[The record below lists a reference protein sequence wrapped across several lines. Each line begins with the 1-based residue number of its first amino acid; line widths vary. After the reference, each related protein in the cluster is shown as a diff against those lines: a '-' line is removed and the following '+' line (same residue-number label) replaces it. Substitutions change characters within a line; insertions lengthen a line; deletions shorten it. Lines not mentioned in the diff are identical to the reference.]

1 MISCE
6 QFESL
11 YPFSDEPEVMK
22 HRDNCIHC
30 SKFDHEYALLRAKF
44 SSFAFEGAPVGFEL
58 RLQQHINQPVS
69 DRVKVWEV
77 TPRALAFASGMA
89 AVLIAG
95 GLYTGVHKSSNPQM
109 VKNPPAV
116 RNQFVEA
123 EADTAAQDSLTKRSN
138 DTWGNYTEQFKKQ
151 VSAQPQ
157 Q

>member
-11 YPFSDEPEVMK
+11 YPFSDEADILD

-30 SKFDHEYALLRAKF
+30 SKLDRGYALLRAKF
-44 SSFAFEGAPVGFEL
+44 SSFALEGAPVGFEL
-58 RLQQHINQPVS
+58 RLQQRLHQPVTNS
-69 DRVKVWEV
+69 AKVWEV
-77 TPRALAFASGMA
+77 TPKALAFATGMA

-95 GLYTGVHKSSNPQM
+95 GLYTGVYKNSNPQM
-109 VKNPPAV
+109 VENPPAV
-116 RNQFVEA
+116 RNQFAIA
-123 EADTAAQDSLTKRSN
+123 EADSAAQDSLLQQNKV
-138 DTWGNYTEQFKKQ
+138 TWRNYSEQFEKQ